1 MSKVEMTLKEV
12 YDEVLLDIYNNAVES
27 IKLVDEYELKKE
39 LVVNNI
45 KTLNIILFDEILY
58 CAFLDDFI
66 TLDDFK
72 ELSTYAD
79 KLTRY
84 LRECLE

>member
-1 MSKVEMTLKEV
+1 MTRKE
-12 YDEVLLDIYNNAVES
+12 
-27 IKLVDEYELKKE
+27 EYKCAMLA
-39 LVVNNI
+39 
-45 KTLNIILFDEILY
+45 LY
-58 CAFLDDFI
+58 RSGRDFI

>member
-1 MSKVEMTLKEV
+1 MIRDLSK
-12 YDEVLLDIYNNAVES
+12 YA
-27 IKLVDEYELKKE
+27 
-39 LVVNNI
+39 
-45 KTLNIILFDEILY
+45 IILFDEILY

-72 ELSTYAD
+72 ELSKYAD

>member
-1 MSKVEMTLKEV
+1 MTRKEEYRCTMS
-12 YDEVLLDIYNNAVES
+12 A
-27 IKLVDEYELKKE
+27 
-39 LVVNNI
+39 
-45 KTLNIILFDEILY
+45 LY
-58 CAFLDDFI
+58 RSGR
-66 TLDDFK
+66 DFK

>member
-1 MSKVEMTLKEV
+1 MNKVEMTLREV
-12 YDEVLLDIYNNAVES
+12 YDSVLLDIYNN
-27 IKLVDEYELKKE
+27 K
-39 LVVNNI
+39 
-45 KTLNIILFDEILY
+45 
-58 CAFLDDFI
+58 DDF
-66 TLDDFK
+66 T